1 MAGEKYHNSKTGNDK
16 HFVLCSP
23 GLCIKGSWRKNSQ
36 LTRYMAWQVKHFI
49 CEASYL
55 YFYLMW
61 IKGYCNPRHISQKT
75 IYLLSQWSPWFSWR
89 YSSDPQM
96 VLCIRQALPR
106 MHFTIKWMLN
116 WWICNLVFSVRY
128 PFVPLTSCNT
138 ELISQIYI
146 STFIHHEVNT
156 FS

>member
-55 YFYLMW
+55 YFYLIW
-61 IKGYCNPRHISQKT
+61 IKGYCNPRHISQKILT
-75 IYLLSQWSPWFSWR
+75 LYSHNDLHGSPDDTPVIHRWNCASAELYHECILQLSGCWIAEYVICFLVISICTSHLLQHWTNITNLHFYFHSSWS
-89 YSSDPQM
+89 
-96 VLCIRQALPR
+96 
-106 MHFTIKWMLN
+106 K
-116 WWICNLVFSVRY
+116 
-128 PFVPLTSCNT
+128 
-138 ELISQIYI
+138 
-146 STFIHHEVNT
+146 
-156 FS
+156 